1 MTLTSNPFPDPQVLL
16 AAGLSDLAALA
27 APDGPSEA
35 KPAVRAPMAW
45 RKKPTLERPSAFEE
59 RRRAETAATMPP
71 PKVVSKF
78 EPPRRL
84 SSAARQTP
92 IACVDATPT
101 HDAVGRK
108 RPVATPPT
116 DLVSLGAPLSPT
128 AANKTYGE
136 SAVAANALATPNDVH
151 DASGRTTKARFAG
164 ARSTTTALRD
174 EKETRAEDS
183 KPAETNEPSP
193 VTVVA
198 SGRRAANEL
207 LSPATALAVETLAGV
222 GATAARGSR
231 SAGLENE
238 FSAAIDVFFSVSAKN
253 EDGKR
258 VISGSEALYSKF
270 AAAAADG
277 APDLHARAK
286 KGAAVFPSAV
296 AAPETFSL
304 ASTSPVP
311 RKKRRTLS
319 EAVEQFQL
327 ETEKAAAEEM
337 LAMRNVPLGVHFGVT
352 LEAFGAPNGTPREEA
367 EKVSAA
373 ALFATLAPPPKKRKP
388 RRWLSEDEKVFT
400 CGIDGCAR
408 SYGSAS
414 SLCAHKRAHHP
425 DWKERRDRQRRADAE
440 AAAARGEEAEDAEN
454 DDDNDDEN
462 DDEDDVAGRQARKEG
477 SKALDVSARLTP
489 SGAWIES
496 LAADAHARL
505 GALRRSR
512 QRVQRGVRDARAAT
526 SALTDA
532 KAASR
537 EPSAD
542 AVAAA
547 AATRLLQNMET
558 ALEAEADQLSAWL
571 EKLERVA
578 ELRQNAGRALFAAEE
593 DEALLGEGFAAAAA
607 AMGPLEAREAARTAR
622 EARAALAGSAA
633 AFGAKKEKKEK
644 PADRG

>member
-35 KPAVRAPMAW
+35 KPAVRAPMAS

-116 DLVSLGAPLSPT
+116 DLVSLGAALSPT

-136 SAVAANALATPNDVH
+136 SAVAANALATPNDVN
-151 DASGRTTKARFAG
+151 DASGRTTKARFAKE
-164 ARSTTTALRD
+164 RSTNNVVRD

-183 KPAETNEPSP
+183 APAELNVPSP

-198 SGRRAANEL
+198 NARRAANEL

-222 GATAARGSR
+222 GATAARASR
-231 SAGLENE
+231 SAGAENDDARE
-238 FSAAIDVFFSVSAKN
+238 VDFTFSAQN

-258 VISGSEALYSKF
+258 GLSGSEALYSKF
-270 AAAAADG
+270 AAAATE
-277 APDLHARAK
+277 PP
-286 KGAAVFPSAV
+286 VFPA
-296 AAPETFSL
+296 AHTAPETFKL
-304 ASTSPVP
+304 GATSPVP

-337 LAMRNVPLGVHFGVT
+337 LAMRNVPLGVHFGGNR
-352 LEAFGAPNGTPREEA
+352 EAFGAPNGTPREA
-367 EKVSAA
+367 NEKVSAA

-425 DWKERRDRQRRADAE
+425 DWKERRAAQRRAEAA
-440 AAAARGEEAEDAEN
+440 AAAARGEQAEAFENDDEN
-454 DDDNDDEN
+454 DDDN

-477 SKALDVSARLTP
+477 SKALDASARLTP

-532 KAASR
+532 QASP
-537 EPSAD
+537 EPSAN

>member
-1 MTLTSNPFPDPQVLL
+1 MTLTSNPLPDPQVLL

-27 APDGPSEA
+27 APGGPSETE
-35 KPAVRAPMAW
+35 PAVRAASANEKRRCP
-45 RKKPTLERPSAFEE
+45 KPGLG
-59 RRRAETAATMPP
+59 AATMPP
-71 PKVVSKF
+71 PRAVIKS
-78 EPPRRL
+78 EPGSLQGASTAR
-84 SSAARQTP
+84 SARP
-92 IACVDATPT
+92 SLGVGATPT
-101 HDAVGRK
+101 HDAADRK

-116 DLVSLGAPLSPT
+116 ELAAAEASPPR
-128 AANKTYGE
+128 AA
-136 SAVAANALATPNDVH
+136 ADDAAASDSRAATLATPLE
-151 DASGRTTKARFAG
+151 SAG
-164 ARSTTTALRD
+164 ADGAQ
-174 EKETRAEDS
+174 
-183 KPAETNEPSP
+183 
-193 VTVVA
+193 
-198 SGRRAANEL
+198 RRAARPAGAADGEAAKEAASAPTPATRAARESDAAAKHAL
-207 LSPATALAVETLAGV
+207 LSPATAAAVELLAGV
-222 GATAARGSR
+222 GATALDSSR
-231 SAGLENE
+231 AEGYAG
-238 FSAAIDVFFSVSAKN
+238 
-253 EDGKR
+253 EDG
-258 VISGSEALYSKF
+258 VLGSEALYSKF
-270 AAAAADG
+270 AAAATEGLPGERDG
-277 APDLHARAK
+277 TPSRAPRATECPPLK
-286 KGAAVFPSAV
+286 KAALATRVFPSAG
-296 AAPETFSL
+296 
-304 ASTSPVP
+304 
-311 RKKRRTLS
+311 KKRRTLS
-319 EAVEQFQL
+319 EAVEQFQF

-337 LAMRNVPLGVHFGVT
+337 MGWAPGGLEVLAVAP
-352 LEAFGAPNGTPREEA
+352 AAAGAPLTSPGPVERASDASAVGA
-367 EKVSAA
+367 E
-373 ALFATLAPPPKKRKP
+373 ALFAALAPPPKKRKP

-425 DWKERRDRQRRADAE
+425 DWKERRDRQRRAEAE

-454 DDDNDDEN
+454 DDDNDDDN

-477 SKALDVSARLTP
+477 SKALDASARLTP

-532 KAASR
+532 QASA

>member
-1 MTLTSNPFPDPQVLL
+1 VTLTSNPFPDPQVLL

-35 KPAVRAPMAW
+35 KPAVRAPMAS

-59 RRRAETAATMPP
+59 RRRDGAATMPP

-116 DLVSLGAPLSPT
+116 DLVSLGAELSPT

-136 SAVAANALATPNDVH
+136 SAVAANALATPNDS
-151 DASGRTTKARFAG
+151 DASGRTTRRFAS
-164 ARSTTTALRD
+164 ARSTTNVRD

-183 KPAETNEPSP
+183 APAETNVPSP

-198 SGRRAANEL
+198 NARRAANEL
-207 LSPATALAVETLAGV
+207 LSPATAAAVETLAGV
-222 GATAARGSR
+222 GATAARASR
-231 SAGLENE
+231 SAGAENDDAAVDFS
-238 FSAAIDVFFSVSAKN
+238 FSAKKKN

-258 VISGSEALYSKF
+258 GLSGSEALYSKF
-270 AAAAADG
+270 AAAATEP
-277 APDLHARAK
+277 PDKDARTK
-286 KGAAVFPSAV
+286 KGAAVFPSAFP
-296 AAPETFSL
+296 APETFSL
-304 ASTSPVP
+304 GATRVP

-352 LEAFGAPNGTPREEA
+352 LEAFSAPNGTPREEA

-373 ALFATLAPPPKKRKP
+373 ALFAALAPPPKKRKP

-425 DWKERRDRQRRADAE
+425 DWKERRDRQRRAEAE

-477 SKALDVSARLTP
+477 SKALDASARLTP

-532 KAASR
+532 KAASP

>member
-35 KPAVRAPMAW
+35 KPAVRAPMAS
-45 RKKPTLERPSAFEE
+45 RKKPALERPSAFEE
-59 RRRAETAATMPP
+59 RRRDGAATMPP

-116 DLVSLGAPLSPT
+116 DLVSLGAELSPT
-128 AANKTYGE
+128 AANDGA
-136 SAVAANALATPNDVH
+136 SAVAAAALATPNDS
-151 DASGRTTKARFAG
+151 DASGRTTRRFAG
-164 ARSTTTALRD
+164 ARSNAQTRDED
-174 EKETRAEDS
+174 EKETRANA
-183 KPAETNEPSP
+183 PAETNVPSP

-198 SGRRAANEL
+198 NARRAEL
-207 LSPATALAVETLAGV
+207 LSPATAAAVETLAGV
-222 GATAARGSR
+222 GATAARAR
-231 SAGLENE
+231 SAGAENE
-238 FSAAIDVFFSVSAKN
+238 DAAIDFSFSASAL
-253 EDGKR
+253 EDGGR
-258 VISGSEALYSKF
+258 GLSGSEALYSKF
-270 AAAAADG
+270 AAAAMEPPDKH
-277 APDLHARAK
+277 APAN
-286 KGAAVFPSAV
+286 AVFPSAF
-296 AAPETFSL
+296 AARECRAPSVPEKRAFSRG
-304 ASTSPVP
+304 ATEVP

-319 EAVEQFQL
+319 EAVEQFQF

-337 LAMRNVPLGVHFGVT
+337 LAMRGDPLGSFGVN
-352 LEAFGAPNGTPREEA
+352 LAFSAPNGTPEEA
-367 EKVSAA
+367 EKVGAA
-373 ALFATLAPPPKKRKP
+373 ALFAALAPPPKKRKP

-425 DWKERRDRQRRADAE
+425 DWKERRDQQRRAEAE
-440 AAAARGEEAEDAEN
+440 AAAARGEEADDAEK
-454 DDDNDDEN
+454 DDENENDDEN

-477 SKALDVSARLTP
+477 SKALDASARLTP

-532 KAASR
+532 QASP
-537 EPSAD
+537 EPSAA

-571 EKLERVA
+571 EKIERVA

-633 AFGAKKEKKEK
+633 AFGAGGKKKEKKEK

>member
-35 KPAVRAPMAW
+35 KPAVRAPMAS

-128 AANKTYGE
+128 AANKTERE
-136 SAVAANALATPNDVH
+136 SAIAANALATPIDS
-151 DASGRTTKARFAG
+151 DASGRPLRRFAG
-164 ARSTTTALRD
+164 ARSTTNVRD

-183 KPAETNEPSP
+183 APAETNVPSP

-198 SGRRAANEL
+198 NAKRAANEL

-222 GATAARGSR
+222 GATAARASR
-231 SAGLENE
+231 SAGAENDD
-238 FSAAIDVFFSVSAKN
+238 AAIDVSVSAKN
-253 EDGKR
+253 ENGKR
-258 VISGSEALYSKF
+258 GLSGSEALYSKF
-270 AAAAADG
+270 AAAATEPPDKD
-277 APDLHARAK
+277 APTK

-296 AAPETFSL
+296 AAPTTFSL
-304 ASTSPVP
+304 GATSPVP

-352 LEAFGAPNGTPREEA
+352 LEAFSAPHGTPREEG

-373 ALFATLAPPPKKRKP
+373 ALFAYLAPPPKKRKP

-425 DWKERRDRQRRADAE
+425 DWKERRAAQRRAEAE
-440 AAAARGEEAEDAEN
+440 AAAARGEQAEAFENDDEN
-454 DDDNDDEN
+454 DDDN

-477 SKALDVSARLTP
+477 SKALDASARLTP

-532 KAASR
+532 QASA
-537 EPSAD
+537 ESSAD

-593 DEALLGEGFAAAAA
+593 DEAALGEGFAAAAA

-644 PADRG
+644 LADRG

>member
-1 MTLTSNPFPDPQVLL
+1 VTLTSNPFPDPQVLL

-35 KPAVRAPMAW
+35 KPAVRAPMAS
-45 RKKPTLERPSAFEE
+45 RKKPTLERPSGFEE

-84 SSAARQTP
+84 SAAARQTP

-116 DLVSLGAPLSPT
+116 DLVSLGVPLSPT

-136 SAVAANALATPNDVH
+136 SNVAAAAALATPNDH

-174 EKETRAEDS
+174 EKATRAEDS
-183 KPAETNEPSP
+183 APAETNVPSP

-198 SGRRAANEL
+198 NARRAANEL

-222 GATAARGSR
+222 GATAARASR
-231 SAGLENE
+231 SAGAENDD
-238 FSAAIDVFFSVSAKN
+238 AAIEFSVSAKN
-253 EDGKR
+253 EDGGR
-258 VISGSEALYSKF
+258 GLSGSEALYSKF
-270 AAAAADG
+270 AAAATE
-277 APDLHARAK
+277 PP
-286 KGAAVFPSAV
+286 VFPSAFP
-296 AAPETFSL
+296 APETFSL
-304 ASTSPVP
+304 GATQVP

-337 LAMRNVPLGVHFGVT
+337 LAMRNVPLGVN
-352 LEAFGAPNGTPREEA
+352 LEAFSAPNGTPREEA

-425 DWKERRDRQRRADAE
+425 DWKERRDRQRRAEAE

-454 DDDNDDEN
+454 DDDNDDDN

-477 SKALDVSARLTP
+477 SKALDASARLTP

-532 KAASR
+532 QASA

-542 AVAAA
+542 AVATA

-593 DEALLGEGFAAAAA
+593 DEALLGEGFAAAAN

>member
-35 KPAVRAPMAW
+35 KPAVRAPMAS

-136 SAVAANALATPNDVH
+136 SAVAANALATPNDVN

-183 KPAETNEPSP
+183 APAETNVPSP

-198 SGRRAANEL
+198 NARRAANEL

-222 GATAARGSR
+222 GATAARASR
-231 SAGLENE
+231 SAGAENDD
-238 FSAAIDVFFSVSAKN
+238 AAMDFSVSAKN
-253 EDGKR
+253 EDGGR
-258 VISGSEALYSKF
+258 GLSGSEALYSKF
-270 AAAAADG
+270 AAAATE
-277 APDLHARAK
+277 PP
-286 KGAAVFPSAV
+286 VFPSAV

-304 ASTSPVP
+304 GATAVP

-337 LAMRNVPLGVHFGVT
+337 LAMRNVPLGVHFGVN
-352 LEAFGAPNGTPREEA
+352 LEAFGAPNGTPNEEA

-425 DWKERRDRQRRADAE
+425 DWKERRAAQRRAEAE
-440 AAAARGEEAEDAEN
+440 AAAARGEQAEAFEN

-477 SKALDVSARLTP
+477 SKALDASARLTP

-532 KAASR
+532 QASA

>member
-35 KPAVRAPMAW
+35 KPAVRAPMAS

-59 RRRAETAATMPP
+59 RRRDGAATMPP

-116 DLVSLGAPLSPT
+116 DLVSLGAELSPT

-136 SAVAANALATPNDVH
+136 SAVAANALATPNDS
-151 DASGRTTKARFAG
+151 DASGRTTRRFAS
-164 ARSTTTALRD
+164 ARSTTNVRD

-183 KPAETNEPSP
+183 APAETNVPSP

-198 SGRRAANEL
+198 NARRAANEL
-207 LSPATALAVETLAGV
+207 LSPATAAAVETLAGV
-222 GATAARGSR
+222 GATAARASR
-231 SAGLENE
+231 SAGAENDDAAVD
-238 FSAAIDVFFSVSAKN
+238 FSFSAKN

-258 VISGSEALYSKF
+258 GLSGSEALYSKF
-270 AAAAADG
+270 AAAATEPPDKD
-277 APDLHARAK
+277 APTK
-286 KGAAVFPSAV
+286 KGAAVFPSAFP
-296 AAPETFSL
+296 APETFSL
-304 ASTSPVP
+304 GATQVP

-337 LAMRNVPLGVHFGVT
+337 LAMRNVPLGVHFGVN
-352 LEAFGAPNGTPREEA
+352 LEAFSAPNGTPREEA

-373 ALFATLAPPPKKRKP
+373 ALFAALAPPPKKRKP

-425 DWKERRDRQRRADAE
+425 DWKERRDRQRRAEAE

-477 SKALDVSARLTP
+477 SKALDASARLTP

-532 KAASR
+532 KAASP